1 NRDPLVHEMIVS
13 TIWGSPT
20 LSQLGRL
27 PSIPVVSA
35 AGDGAAR
42 VRVRAAGG
50 RRVRVRLTT
59 AVQTGWRRLPLLVA
73 DLDGTGDDTFVL
85 LAGHVDSRSE
95 EHTSEL
101 QSRFDLVCRLLLEK

>member
-1 NRDPLVHEMIVS
+1 MIRRPPRS
-13 TIWGSPT
+13 TLFPYTT
-20 LSQLGRL
+20 LFRSL

-50 RRVRVRLTT
+50 RRVRGRLTT
-59 AVQTGWRRLPLLVA
+59 AVQTGWRRLPLLGA

-85 LAGHVDSRSE
+85 LAGHVDSW
-95 EHTSEL
+95 HYGAM
-101 QSRFDLVCRLLLEK
+101 DNGGANARLMDAGRRLARTRL